1 MHDLPDDDDFAKGA
15 AAVQVKSEEEALE
28 PQPEPDT
35 QGAFKAFQVGQL
47 AMDRGDF
54 HEAAR
59 SFTEAVEKDW
69 TVRMYAEWLEEA
81 ANRII
86 ELEGG
91 AAVSTEDEADGG
103 TPPPPAA
110 DEVGAPPRPATPEK
124 RTPNPAASAA
134 FKATLAERHLKL
146 GLEAQRV
153 GNAAEA
159 TRNLESAARLAPDDE
174 RIARALKN
182 VKQHFGDVEDTEEES
197 SVRAAADVMR
207 KRNAERY
214 YLRGLKA
221 RRMDMWDEAIA
232 CFEGAVRTD
241 PKNPDY
247 AQALKE
253 AHEKRTASAPEPRKK
268 RGAAEVVGPS
278 LKDQLLAN
286 SRFAVGVAAIL
297 ALGILVTA

>member
-1 MHDLPDDDDFAKGA
+1 MMPAT
-15 AAVQVKSEEEALE
+15 S
-28 PQPEPDT
+28 
-35 QGAFKAFQVGQL
+35 L
-47 AMDRGDF
+47 A
-54 HEAAR
+54 
-59 SFTEAVEKDW
+59 
-69 TVRMYAEWLEEA
+69 
-81 ANRII
+81 
-86 ELEGG
+86 
-91 AAVSTEDEADGG
+91 
-103 TPPPPAA
+103 PPRP
-110 DEVGAPPRPATPEK
+110 VGAPPRPATPEK

-297 ALGILVTA
+297 ALGILVTAWRALTPDSTDTELALLQEFGIFESIEEVEGVGWRANVDEPLLELDTKERTRRCRELAAALPGGGSLFLTSTEDGTSVMCRAD